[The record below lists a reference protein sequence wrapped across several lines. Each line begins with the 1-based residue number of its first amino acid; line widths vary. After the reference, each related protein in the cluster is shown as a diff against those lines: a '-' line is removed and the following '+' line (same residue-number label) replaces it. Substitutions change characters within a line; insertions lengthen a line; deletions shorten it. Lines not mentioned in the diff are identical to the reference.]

1 MTMRDNSNECIY
13 DEVHEFNNNDLTHKR
28 CYTCLSKNTQSKK
41 STNTV
46 ATQYMTQMLS
56 IFNQVALPGQ
66 RCLDCGTPI
75 PTLWWCFKTNI
86 KTL

>member
-41 STNTV
+41 KNLQILLQHNT
-46 ATQYMTQMLS
+46 
-56 IFNQVALPGQ
+56 
-66 RCLDCGTPI
+66 
-75 PTLWWCFKTNI
+75 
-86 KTL
+86 